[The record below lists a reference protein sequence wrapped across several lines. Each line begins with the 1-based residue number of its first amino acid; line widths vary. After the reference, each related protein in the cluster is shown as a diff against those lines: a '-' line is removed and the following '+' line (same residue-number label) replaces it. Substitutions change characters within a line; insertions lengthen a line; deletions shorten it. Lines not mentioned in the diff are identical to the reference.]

1 MEISTSDFRKS
12 IDNSVTEAEWEM
24 MAKEA
29 GLEPALLKD
38 NILTGLEG
46 ISQEAYPMIR
56 ETEDSHKQAL
66 RLLDVPELKDSNCK
80 SQPFEIS
87 IYKII
92 GASVEVNLCGTN
104 LTNWSADVKVC
115 LIIAGSCVLSRS
127 FRLDPHNAETCLT
140 LELGVGW
147 LRICVALRQRGNKL
161 CVRAHGKGCLW
172 VLGWHCANFDVEPV
186 CFAF

>member
-1 MEISTSDFRKS
+1 MSDLRKS
-12 IDNSVTEAEWEM
+12 IETTVTEAEWEM

-29 GLEPALLKD
+29 GLEPALLKEK
-38 NILTGLEG
+38 ILTGLEG

-56 ETEDSHKQAL
+56 EAEIPHKPAL
-66 RLLDVPELKDSNCK
+66 RLLNVSELKDSNCK
-80 SQPFEIS
+80 SQKFEIS

-104 LTNWSADVKVC
+104 STNWSADVKVC

-127 FRLDPHNAETCLT
+127 FRLDPHNIETCLT
-140 LELGVGW
+140 LEAGVGW
-147 LRICVALRQRGNKL
+147 LRICVGLRQRGNKL

-172 VLGWHCANFDVEPV
+172 ALGWRCADFDVEPV
-186 CFAF
+186 CFVL